1 MAVESRRAAATAA
14 GETAFASGPWVAVI
28 GSRSITLLDPQTG
41 PQTVEELWQLTQDD
55 APLEDLLDAVA
66 AVGLR
71 RLPSFAIVQVSGQ
84 SARAVVRGAVSISG
98 TDLEGSCT
106 QVSGSDV
113 VSWTEHAFDQLLSVS
128 MEIVGDGP
136 REEAD
141 QRWRVSSGVVGA
153 RKVSRALGVA
163 ALPGSAGRPP
173 TRSTTEAPPAAEP
186 PLVSPSPAPGPV
198 PVPEV
203 VNAAEPPREEPPA
216 FPLDEPP
223 PGAQDSYD
231 FLFGATVQR
240 TVEDAAVRDQ
250 TAGDNEPAREAHL
263 PVSELPPESPT
274 AVPLGDHD
282 GMTITSEDLRNLLHQ
297 AEGNTLTEP
306 VLEGEWDRTSVK
318 VLAVSC
324 PAGHLNPPQST
335 NCRVCQQKIQDQ
347 EALSVSRP
355 PVGTLRLS
363 TGEAILLDRPVL
375 IGRAPEVARVTGPEL
390 PHLVSVPS
398 PDHEISRNHVEVR
411 LEGWH
416 VLVADLN
423 STNGT
428 TVTLPGAPPQ
438 RLHPGEATLIIP
450 GTTVSLSDAVSFSL
464 EVHP

>member
-1 MAVESRRAAATAA
+1 MAAESHRALTV
-14 GETAFASGPWVAVI
+14 GVTAFVPGPWVAVV
-28 GSRSITLLDPQTG
+28 GSGSITLLDPQTG
-41 PQTVEELWQLTQDD
+41 PQTVENLWLLTQSE
-55 APLEDLLDAVA
+55 APLGDLLDAVA

-71 RLPSFAIVQVSGQ
+71 RLPSFAIVQI
-84 SARAVVRGAVSISG
+84 SAGNVRAVARGAVSITG
-98 TDLEGSCT
+98 TDLNGSAT
-106 QVSGSDV
+106 RVSGSDV
-113 VSWTEHAFDQLLSVS
+113 VSWTEHVFEDLVSVT
-128 MEIVGDGP
+128 MEVVEDGAG
-136 REEAD
+136 EEPS
-141 QRWRVSSGVVGA
+141 QPWRLTSGVVGA
-153 RKVSRALGVA
+153 RRVFRTLSEEPLLGVDGRA
-163 ALPGSAGRPP
+163 VDRSA
-173 TRSTTEAPPAAEP
+173 TEHPQGVEP
-186 PLVSPSPAPGPV
+186 LRPSPAADSMPT

-203 VNAAEPPREEPPA
+203 ASPAEEQRPGTPVV
-216 FPLDEPP
+216 PLVESSPT
-223 PGAQDSYD
+223 AQDSYD

-250 TAGDNEPAREAHL
+250 TAGDNEPARVAAL
-263 PVSELPPESPT
+263 PASDPSPESPG

-282 GMTITSEDLRNLLHQ
+282 GMTITSEDLRNLLHP

-306 VLEGEWDRTSVK
+306 VLEGEWDGTSVR

-324 PAGHLNPPQST
+324 PTGHLNPPQSSD
-335 NCRVCQQKIQDQ
+335 CRVCRQQVQDQ
-347 EALSVSRP
+347 EAHSFPRP
-355 PVGTLRLS
+355 PLGTLRFS
-363 TGEAILLDRPVL
+363 TGSTVLLDRPVL

-450 GTTVSLSDAVSFSL
+450 GTTVSLGDDVSFSL